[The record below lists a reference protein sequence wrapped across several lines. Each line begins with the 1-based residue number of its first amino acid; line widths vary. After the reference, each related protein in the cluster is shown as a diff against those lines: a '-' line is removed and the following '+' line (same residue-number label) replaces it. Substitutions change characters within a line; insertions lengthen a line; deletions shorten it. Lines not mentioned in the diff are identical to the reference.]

1 MFDRVSGIMARR
13 PLSKIKDI
21 DDSNSLW
28 RVGVLIKDSWMV
40 THGKSIKKHLEL
52 VVCDDLVISFMFL
65 VFFLSKRRLLF
76 YFMVFIYIHIHCKF
90 SK

>member
-1 MFDRVSGIMARR
+1 MARR

-65 VFFLSKRRLLF
+65 VFF
-76 YFMVFIYIHIHCKF
+76 
-90 SK
+90 